1 MINWEMLTVFVIMF
15 SAVTILGF
23 WAARWHPGDLERL
36 QEWGLAG
43 RRFGTI
49 TSWFLLGGDVYTAY
63 TFIAVPGLIFA
74 TGALG
79 FYAVPYTII
88 VYPIVFLILPKFWTV
103 ARHRGYVALADF
115 VRDRFDSSLLALLI
129 VNRHSGN
136 DAIYRVTDLWHRDCA
151 CRNGRTD

>member
-1 MINWEMLTVFVIMF
+1 MGSTQKRGSYMINWEMLTVFVIIF
-15 SAVTILGF
+15 AVVTAIGF
-23 WAARWHPGDLERL
+23 WAGRWRPGDLDRL

-63 TFIAVPGLIFA
+63 TFIAVPGLVFA

-88 VYPIVFLILPKFWTV
+88 VYPIVFLVLPKFWTV
-103 ARHRGYVALADF
+103 ARHRGYVTLADF
-115 VRDRFDSSLLALLI
+115 IRERFDSSLLALLVAVKI
-129 VNRHSGN
+129 
-136 DAIYRVTDLWHRDCA
+136 
-151 CRNGRTD
+151 GRAHV